1 MKYSPEQLQA
11 IEQLAA
17 IFTRPTE
24 IAVTIDVPEEQFK
37 SDISIAGNAART
49 AYIKGKLSTKTEI
62 RKQMVML
69 ASVGSPAAVDMLNDA
84 ILDMEDDE

>member
-11 IEQLAA
+11 IEQLAT
-17 IFTRPTE
+17 ICTKPTE
-24 IAVTIDVPEEQFK
+24 IAITLDIPEEQFK
-37 SDISIAGNAART
+37 SDIAISDHPARR

-69 ASVGSPAAVDMLNDA
+69 ARVGSPAAIEMMDKAL
-84 ILDMEDDE
+84 LDMEDDE

>member
-17 IFTRPTE
+17 ICTKPTE
-24 IAVTIDVPEEQFK
+24 IAISIEVPEEQFK
-37 SDISIAGNAART
+37 SDISIAGNPARN

-69 ASVGSPAAVDMLNDA
+69 ARVGSPAAVDMLNDA

>member
-1 MKYSPEQLQA
+1 MKYSPEQLAA
-11 IEQLAA
+11 IESLAA
-17 IFTRPTE
+17 ICTKPTE
-24 IAVTIDVPEEQFK
+24 KAITIEVPEEQFK
-37 SDISIAGNAART
+37 SDISISGHPARS

-69 ASVGSPAAVDMLNDA
+69 ARVGSPAAVDMLNHA

>member
-1 MKYSPEQLQA
+1 MKYSQEQLVL

-17 IFTRPTE
+17 ICTRPSE
-24 IAVTIDVPEEQFK
+24 IAISIDVPEDQFK
-37 SDISIAGNAART
+37 SDIAISDNPARK

-69 ASVGSPAAVDMLNDA
+69 ARVGSPTAIDMIDRAL
-84 ILDMEDDE
+84 LDMEDDE